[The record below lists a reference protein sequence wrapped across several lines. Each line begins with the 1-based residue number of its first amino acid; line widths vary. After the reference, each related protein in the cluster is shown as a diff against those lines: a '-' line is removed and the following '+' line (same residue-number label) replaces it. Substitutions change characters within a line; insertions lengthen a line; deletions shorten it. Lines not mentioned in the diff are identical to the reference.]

1 MSAEL
6 YQDVLCM
13 LHALPCVWLARE
25 NVIPAYA
32 GIQSRRDRLNAR
44 GHDQDR
50 CECHLCTLSHT

>member
-1 MSAEL
+1 
-6 YQDVLCM
+6 M

-44 GHDQDR
+44 GRGHDQDR